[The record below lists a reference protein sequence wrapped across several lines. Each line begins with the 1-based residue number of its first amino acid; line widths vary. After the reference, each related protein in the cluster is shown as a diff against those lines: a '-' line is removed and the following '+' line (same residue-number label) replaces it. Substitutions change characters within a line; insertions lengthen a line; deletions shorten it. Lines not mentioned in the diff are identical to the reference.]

1 MTTTSIASTV
11 STGRTVRSDDL
22 LNVYGLH
29 KTYGNGVKAVNG
41 VDLSIGR
48 GEILGIVGESGCG
61 KSSLVR
67 LLMRLGKPDDG
78 AIYFDGRDLLGMGDA
93 SLRRLRGRFQLVP
106 QNPSTS
112 LNPRLRVGDSVAFN
126 LRANG
131 WDRAA
136 TRERVRELFELIG
149 LDESFIR
156 RYPHELSGG
165 QIQRI
170 AIARALA
177 TNPDLIVCD
186 EAVSALDKSV
196 QAQILNLISDLQAR
210 LGLAVIFVS
219 HDLEVVRHLSDR
231 VAVMYLGRIVETGPA
246 ETVMADPSH
255 PYTRALLAS
264 VPGTGVDAV
273 PLEGEPPSPVDP
285 PSGCPFRT
293 RCPLALDACA
303 DYDNQPV
310 DLGRGHLVR
319 CLRVEPSGTVTAPN
333 AATVPAPTVP
343 APTRRTA

>member
-1 MTTTSIASTV
+1 MRISATV
-11 STGRTVRSDDL
+11 QTGRAVRPDDL
-22 LNVYGLH
+22 LNAYGLH
-29 KTYGNGVKAVNG
+29 KTYGNGVKAVND
-41 VDLSIGR
+41 VDLSVGR

-67 LLMRLGKPDDG
+67 LLMRLGKPDHG
-78 AIYFDGRDLLGMGDA
+78 TMYFDGRDVLVMGEPA
-93 SLRRLRGRFQLVP
+93 LRKLRRRFQLVP

-131 WDRAA
+131 WSRSA
-136 TRERVRELFELIG
+136 TKARVKELFALIG
-149 LDESFIR
+149 LDESFAR

-165 QIQRI
+165 QIQRV

-177 TNPDLIVCD
+177 TNPDLIICD

-210 LGLAVIFVS
+210 LNLAVIFVS

-231 VAVMYLGRIVETGPA
+231 VAVMYLGRVVETGPA
-246 ETVMADPSH
+246 ATIMANPSH

-264 VPGTGVDAV
+264 VPGADHDAAS
-273 PLEGEPPSPVDP
+273 LEGEPPSPVNP

-293 RCPLALDACA
+293 RCPMALDVCA
-303 DYDNQPV
+303 DYDNTAV
-310 DLGRGHLVR
+310 DLTGGHLVR
-319 CLRVEPSGTVTAPN
+319 CLRVDSDNPN
-333 AATVPAPTVP
+333 AAT
-343 APTRRTA
+343 RRTA